1 MKKGQIIEGIVE
13 CVEFPN
19 KGIVR
24 TEDGGRVIVKNVVSG
39 QKVSASINKV
49 RKGKCEGRLLEV
61 LERSAKEQ
69 PETACIHAGE
79 CGGCTYQT
87 LPYEEQ
93 LAMKASQVK
102 KLIDDVIVPENT
114 DYEFLG
120 IKASPRQQEYR
131 NKMEFSF
138 GDAYKDGP
146 LALGMHKRGS
156 FYDIVDVPE
165 CRIVDDDFH
174 TVLTV
179 TLDYF
184 KERNLPYYHKLRHT
198 GYLRHLLVRKAVKT
212 GEILVDLVTTTQI
225 AEGGEAALLA
235 GWKDVLCA
243 AAYQGTLTGV
253 LHTRNDSVA
262 DTVTNEGT
270 DVLFGQDH
278 FYEELL
284 GLRFQITPFSFFQT
298 NSLGAE
304 VLYETAR
311 EFIGDALP
319 SGTDADVAEHGK
331 VVFDLYSGTGTIA
344 QMLAPVAKKVI
355 GVEIIPE
362 AVEAAKENAKLNG
375 LTNCEFIAGDVLKVI
390 DEIEE
395 KPDYIVLDPPRDGI
409 HPKALEK
416 IIRYGVPQ
424 MVYISC
430 KPTSLARDLEVLQ
443 ARGYEVKK
451 VCCVDMFPAT
461 VHVETV
467 VLLSH
472 KKADSYIHIDV
483 EFGEGEGKIPVDS
496 IAKRAEAYKPKEKV
510 TYKMIK
516 EYIEAKYGFKVHT
529 AYIAEVKR
537 DLGLPMY
544 DAPNAVEELKQP
556 RKHPTPEKVEAIKD
570 ALRYFAVI

>member
-24 TEDGGRVIVKNVVSG
+24 TEDGGRVIVKNAVPG

-49 RKGKCEGRLLEV
+49 RKGKCEGRLLKV

-69 PETACIHAGE
+69 PEAACIHAGE

-138 GDAYKDGP
+138 GDAYKGGP

-225 AEGGEAALLA
+225 SEGEEEALLA
-235 GWKDVLCA
+235 GWKEALCA
-243 AAYQGTLTGV
+243 AAYRGTLTGV

-262 DTVTNEGT
+262 DTVKNEGT

-355 GVEIIPE
+355 GVDIIPE
-362 AVEAAKENAKLNG
+362 AVEAAKENAKLNS

-472 KKADSYIHIDV
+472 KKPDGHINVKV
-483 EFGEGEGKIPVDS
+483 EFGEGEGKAPLDN
-496 IAKRAEAYKPKEKV
+496 IAKRAEEYKPKERV

-556 RKHPTPEKVEAIKD
+556 RKHPTAEKVEAIKD
-570 ALRYFAVI
+570 ALKHFEVI